1 MRTAVRFPA
10 RVSLEQIL
18 EGLASDGDFQQMV
31 TRWERL
37 PARAPR
43 YAAFPEWLDGRIA
56 AALRR
61 RGIGE
66 LYSHQAASLEST
78 RAGRHT
84 VVVTPTASGKTLCYN
99 LPVLDAIAKDPA
111 SRALYIFPTK
121 ALSQDQLA
129 ELERESTDMDIELKT
144 YTYDGD
150 TPPAVRA
157 AIRSAGHVVITNP
170 DMLHTGIL
178 PHHTKW
184 VKLFENLR
192 YVVLDELHTYR
203 GVFGSNV
210 ANVLRRLRRIC
221 AFYGSHPVFI
231 CTSATIANPEELARR
246 HVEDDVIVIDRNG
259 APRGEKVLVFVNP
272 PVVNASL
279 GVRKSALFTGRDI
292 AATLLA
298 SGVQTIAFTRS
309 RVSTELLLTYLRA
322 RFPQPQWPPDLVRGY
337 RGGYLPSERRAIERG
352 LRDGS
357 VRGVVSTNALELG
370 IDIGA
375 LQAAVLV
382 GYPGTV
388 ASTWQQMGRAGR
400 REDLS
405 AAFLVATSSPT
416 DQYIVQHPEYVL
428 DRSPEAGLVNPDNL
442 HVLVQHLKCAAFEI
456 PFEQRERFG
465 TEDTPGVLAYLNEQ
479 GVLHEAGGRYHW
491 SDQAFPAEAMSLR
504 TATNDNVVIV
514 DTTGPAPRT
523 IGSEHHD
530 GRARV
535 IGEVD
540 RFAAQVLLH
549 EQAIYLHESKQF
561 QVERLDWENAKA
573 YVREVKVDYYT
584 EAGLAVRIRVIDEF
598 DSLKSGEPA
607 TRARGAFD
615 LAHGEVL
622 VSTLATVYKKLTMFT
637 HENVGWGKI
646 HLPEQELQTTSF
658 WCALPERAVAGW
670 PKERVEVALAGLGN
684 LLHGMAPLL
693 LMCAPHDLGLAV
705 EVRSP
710 HTERPTIYLF
720 DMTPG
725 GIGFSERLFKSAS
738 ALFDRAREHLASCSC
753 QTGCPSCVG
762 PAYALG
768 PEVRESVAHLLSLA

>member
-18 EGLASDGDFQQMV
+18 DGLARDPEFSQMV
-31 TRWERL
+31 TRWERIPPRRASYAEY
-37 PARAPR
+37 PA
-43 YAAFPEWLDGRIA
+43 WLDGRISA
-56 AALRR
+56 TLRR
-61 RGIGE
+61 RGILS
-66 LYSHQAASLEST
+66 LYSHQADALEST
-78 RAGRHT
+78 HAGKHT
-84 VVVTPTASGKTLCYN
+84 VIVTPTASGKTLCYD
-99 LPVLDAIAKDPA
+99 LPVIDAIAKDPTA
-111 SRALYIFPTK
+111 RALYIFPTK
-121 ALSQDQLA
+121 ALAQDQLA
-129 ELERESTDMDIELKT
+129 ELMRLAKDVDIDLKT

-203 GVFGSNV
+203 GVFGS
-210 ANVLRRLRRIC
+210 
-221 AFYGSHPVFI
+221 
-231 CTSATIANPEELARR
+231 
-246 HVEDDVIVIDRNG
+246 HVEN
-259 APRGEKVLVFVNP
+259 VLVFVNP
-272 PVVNASL
+272 PVVNRNL
-279 GVRKSALFTGRDI
+279 GVRKSALMTGRDI

-298 SGVQTIAFTRS
+298 SGVQTIAFARS
-309 RVSTELLLTYLRA
+309 RVETELLLTYLRS
-322 RFPQPQWPPDLVRGY
+322 RFPQPQWPQDLIRGY
-337 RGGYLPSERRAIERG
+337 RGGYLPSERRAIEQG

-375 LQAAVLV
+375 LQAAVLL

-405 AAFLVATSSPT
+405 AAFLVATSSPI
-416 DQYIVQHPEYVL
+416 DQYVVQHPEYVL

-442 HVLVQHLKCAAFEI
+442 HVLVHHLKCAAFEI
-456 PFEQRERFG
+456 PFETRERFG
-465 TEDTPGVLAYLNEQ
+465 TEDTPGVLAYLDEQ
-479 GVLHEAGGRYHW
+479 GVLHESGGKYHW
-491 SDQAFPAEAMSLR
+491 SDQAFPAETTSLR

-523 IGSEHHD
+523 VGSEHHD
-530 GRARV
+530 GKARV
-535 IGEVD
+535 IGEID

-598 DSLKSGEPA
+598 DR
-607 TRARGAFD
+607 RAGQRGFD

-622 VSTLATVYKKLTMFT
+622 VSTLATVYKKLTMYT

-658 WCALPERAVAGW
+658 WCSLPERAVAGW

-684 LLHGMAPLL
+684 LLHGLAPLL

-725 GIGFSERLFKSAS
+725 GIGFSERLFKSTDV
-738 ALFDRAREHLASCSC
+738 LLDRAREHLDSCGC
-753 QTGCPSCVG
+753 GTGCPSCVG

-768 PEVRESVAHLLSLA
+768 TEVREAVADLLSLHS

>member
-18 EGLASDGDFQQMV
+18 DGLARDSEFQQMV

-37 PARAPR
+37 PARAAS
-43 YAAFPEWLDGRIA
+43 YVEFPAWVDGRIA
-56 AALRR
+56 ATLRR
-61 RGIGE
+61 RGIPS
-66 LYSHQAASLEST
+66 LYSHQADALEST
-78 RAGRHT
+78 HAGKHT
-84 VVVTPTASGKTLCYN
+84 VIVTPTASGKTLCYD
-99 LPVLDAIAKDPA
+99 LPVIDAIAKDPSA
-111 SRALYIFPTK
+111 RALYIFPTK
-121 ALSQDQLA
+121 ALAQDQLA
-129 ELERESTDMDIELKT
+129 
-144 YTYDGD
+144 
-150 TPPAVRA
+150 
-157 AIRSAGHVVITNP
+157 
-170 DMLHTGIL
+170 
-178 PHHTKW
+178 
-184 VKLFENLR
+184 
-192 YVVLDELHTYR
+192 
-203 GVFGSNV
+203 
-210 ANVLRRLRRIC
+210 
-221 AFYGSHPVFI
+221 
-231 CTSATIANPEELARR
+231 ELARR
-246 HVEDDVIVIDRNG
+246 HVEADVVVIDRNG
-259 APRGEKVLVFVNP
+259 APRGEKVLAFVNP
-272 PVVNASL
+272 PVVNPAL

-337 RGGYLPSERRAIERG
+337 RGGYLPSARRAIERG

-375 LQAAVLV
+375 LQAAVLL

-388 ASTWQQMGRAGR
+388 ASTWQQLGRAGR
-400 REDLS
+400 RDDLS

-416 DQYIVQHPEYVL
+416 DQYVVQHPAFIL
-428 DRSPEAGLVNPDNL
+428 DRKAEAGLVNPDNL
-442 HVLVQHLKCAAFEI
+442 HVLVGHLKCGAFEL
-456 PFEQRERFG
+456 PFERGERFG
-465 TEDTPGVLAYLNEQ
+465 TEDTPGVLAYLDEQ
-479 GVLHEAGGRYHW
+479 GILHEADGRYHW
-491 SDQAFPAEAMSLR
+491 SDESFPAEAMSLR
-504 TATNDNVVIV
+504 TASNDNVVIV
-514 DTTGPAPRT
+514 D
-523 IGSEHHD
+523 ISE
-530 GRARV
+530 GRQRV
-535 IGEVD
+535 IGEAD
-540 RFAAQVLLH
+540 RFAAPTLLH

-584 EAGLAVRIRVIDEF
+584 QAELAVRIRVIDEF
-598 DSLKSGEPA
+598 ERRS
-607 TRARGAFD
+607 TQRGFD

-622 VSTLATVYKKLTMFT
+622 VSTLTTIYKKLTMYT

-658 WCALPERAVAGW
+658 WCSLPERAVAGW

-684 LLHGMAPLL
+684 LLHGLAPLL

-725 GIGFSERLFKSAS
+725 GIGFSERLFKSTA
-738 ALFDRAREHLASCSC
+738 ALFDRAREHLASCGC

-768 PEVRESVAHLLSLA
+768 PEVRESVAHLLSGA